1 MKLMS
6 LLSEQRCVCLSPLA
20 PAPGERARER
30 GRALQAALQFVV
42 LLTANFLANGDLL
55 AQNTSPDA
63 DVRQTSNEILAE
75 PEFRYFDHLGDSPDR
90 PRTRFERQ
98 RVSFSPSGDGGSGK
112 SGNGKEGS
120 GGPGQE
126 GRDRQSRGRAN
137 KKAGDN
143 AASDA
148 DGGSDS
154 SSTSIPLGGGLG
166 AVGGVFGAIFH
177 VLAYLILIA
186 VCVLIIFLV
195 VRAIMTREP
204 AAATLTSTRM
214 NFDVPVE
221 EDHSPGELPAD
232 AYLAKARELAAQRR
246 YREAI
251 SYLLLGGMSAIER
264 AQLIRHRRGLTL
276 RDYLRSLRGKAPQYD
291 GFKSMIG
298 LYEPVGF
305 GRRVASQITFDDA
318 LEGYEQAVEPLGA
331 PS

>member
-1 MKLMS
+1 MKFVS
-6 LLSEQRCVCLSPLA
+6 HDRYCASA
-20 PAPGERARER
+20 PAPAAGERDRKR
-30 GRALQAALQFVV
+30 GRAFHASLLFVV
-42 LLTANFLANGDLL
+42 FMTANFLVNGDLF
-55 AQNTSPDA
+55 AQNASPDA
-63 DVRQTSNEILAE
+63 DVRQASQEILAE

-90 PRTRFERQ
+90 PQSRFERQ
-98 RVSFSPSGDGGSGK
+98 RVSFSSSGGGGSGR
-112 SGNGKEGS
+112 SGNAKEGT
-120 GGPGQE
+120 GGDGQE
-126 GRDRQSRGRAN
+126 GRSRQSRGRPN
-137 KKAGDN
+137 NKAGDN

-148 DGGSDS
+148 EGGGDS
-154 SSTSIPLGGGLG
+154 SSSTVPLGGGLN

-195 VRAIMTREP
+195 VRAVLTREP
-204 AAATLTSTRM
+204 AAATLASTRM

-276 RDYLRSLRGKAPQYD
+276 RDYLRSLRGKAPQYE

-305 GRRVASQITFDDA
+305 GRRVASQITFEEA
-318 LEGYEQAVEPLGA
+318 LAGYEQAVEPVQT
-331 PS
+331 